1 MNLAS
6 RFLLVSALVS
16 AASMIGCA
24 RGQTLTPNGEGGD
37 GAAGGS
43 GTSNN
48 GGAGGAGATG
58 GTTSDTT
65 SSMSTS
71 HTTTSTTTT
80 TTNTFTNTTTST
92 FTMSTGTGTLG
103 SACDGT
109 GNCQT
114 CGDCAQADTCVL
126 ESTICGIDP
135 ECSVDFY
142 GCIQPCADD
151 ACIQACVDAYPIGAQ
166 EYIDLLSCV
175 ICVACTSDCDA
186 AANCM

>member
-1 MNLAS
+1 MNLGSAS

-16 AASMIGCA
+16 AASMFGCA

-48 GGAGGAGATG
+48 GGAGGAG
-58 GTTSDTT
+58 GTTSETT
-65 SSMSTS
+65 TSMSTS
-71 HTTTSTTTT
+71 HTTTSTTTTT

-92 FTMSTGTGTLG
+92 FTMSTGSGTLG
-103 SACDGT
+103 SACDGS
-109 GNCQT
+109 GVCQT
-114 CGDCAQADTCVL
+114 CSDCAQADTCVL
-126 ESTICGIDP
+126 ESTLCGIDP

-151 ACIQACVDAYPIGAQ
+151 ACIQACIDAYPIGAQ